1 IFPVVVL
8 VNFFVQTLRGRVTE
22 ILLPRRLN
30 CDMSPRPNFKHPLL
44 RFYRPFNAFA
54 FDTQVPTSARNVG
67 PYQSHPHTFC
77 MTLCVVVKALLSGR
91 MLRVVPLLSRHPTP
105 P

>member
-1 IFPVVVL
+1 
-8 VNFFVQTLRGRVTE
+8 
-22 ILLPRRLN
+22 
-30 CDMSPRPNFKHPLL
+30 
-44 RFYRPFNAFA
+44 
-54 FDTQVPTSARNVG
+54 
-67 PYQSHPHTFC
+67 

>member
-1 IFPVVVL
+1 
-8 VNFFVQTLRGRVTE
+8 
-22 ILLPRRLN
+22 
-30 CDMSPRPNFKHPLL
+30 
-44 RFYRPFNAFA
+44 
-54 FDTQVPTSARNVG
+54 VP